1 MGEGGVVSLLGELAL
16 MGHGRS
22 AALGLTIVRVEYFLL

>member
-1 MGEGGVVSLLGELAL
+1 MGEGGVVSLLGKLAL